1 MVHGNVGRA
10 SNRADEERREQ
21 VRWRRNI
28 WRPTTTSKCRAKPCG
43 VGCWPTVCGAAA
55 ASGTAPYAA
64 PTPRSLRRADSTG
77 RFASRL
83 AGATRPERLPDE
95 LRQRCDRLGPVPF
108 FGARNHLGGGRFIG
122 SVGASTRHSA
132 SVVLRLEKRLQA
144 QADVAR
150 SDGRHRAR
158 DTVRTHVPGSWTF
171 ASSPLRRRKPKA
183 GWSAITGRIKI
194 A

>member
-1 MVHGNVGRA
+1 MATSAGRRIA
-10 SNRADEERREQ
+10 PTKSAANRF
-21 VRWRRNI
+21 V
-28 WRPTTTSKCRAKPCG
+28 G
-43 VGCWPTVCGAAA
+43 VGTSGGRPRHQSAARNLA
-55 ASGTAPYAA
+55 ALDAGRRSVEPEPQAETAPYAA

-95 LRQRCDRLGPVPF
+95 LRRRCDRLGPVPF